1 MDTKPD
7 PRAPK
12 IVKVI
17 EPSELADKTGY
28 TRPHT
33 VHCGPSGIYVAA
45 LGNREGKGPGGV
57 FVMDHESFEPLGQWD
72 TAASGPLAGRRLL
85 VGFLLLSLARLPAKI
100 GGRALRMP

>member
-33 VHCGPSGIYVAA
+33 VHFGPSGIYVAA
-45 LGNREGKGPGGV
+45 LGNREGKGPGVV

-72 TAASGPLAGRRLL
+72 TARIRSACRAAIARRIPIAIPSALAG
-85 VGFLLLSLARLPAKI
+85 
-100 GGRALRMP
+100 